1 MIRAFGSEFTSGIR
15 PQLLYFVGVHLES
28 ARARLDRLDVTLSNQ
43 ARQRLKL
50 IFVYQISLYHILQ
63 SLRLVSFCSMRFEE
77 GTSSPLLFQIT
88 PAAKSTR
95 RFPTSSSTNLG
106 GQKGARGAFHLSLML
121 TQQKVLSLPNP
132 KDANCDVLPS
142 RHTLSHSIADD
153 FCHVGMA
160 HKTIVKPISETIR
173 QVSDTQK

>member
-1 MIRAFGSEFTSGIR
+1 
-15 PQLLYFVGVHLES
+15 
-28 ARARLDRLDVTLSNQ
+28 
-43 ARQRLKL
+43 
-50 IFVYQISLYHILQ
+50 
-63 SLRLVSFCSMRFEE
+63 MRFEE
-77 GTSSPLLFQIT
+77 GTSSPLLFQII

-132 KDANCDVLPS
+132 KDANCDVLPLK
-142 RHTLSHSIADD
+142 HTLSHSIADD
-153 FCHVGMA
+153 FCYVGMA